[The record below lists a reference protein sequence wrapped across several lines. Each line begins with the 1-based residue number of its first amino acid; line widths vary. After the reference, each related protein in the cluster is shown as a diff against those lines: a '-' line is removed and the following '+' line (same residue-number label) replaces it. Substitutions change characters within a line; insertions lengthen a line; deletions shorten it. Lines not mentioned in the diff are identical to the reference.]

1 MRDAS
6 LRRDDPVAH
15 RVVNKLGQR
24 MESKLEHDVS
34 PGVSAVFTG
43 PLPYKY

>member
-6 LRRDDPVAH
+6 LRRDDPVVH

-34 PGVSAVFTG
+34 PVCLSGLHRSITV
-43 PLPYKY
+43 